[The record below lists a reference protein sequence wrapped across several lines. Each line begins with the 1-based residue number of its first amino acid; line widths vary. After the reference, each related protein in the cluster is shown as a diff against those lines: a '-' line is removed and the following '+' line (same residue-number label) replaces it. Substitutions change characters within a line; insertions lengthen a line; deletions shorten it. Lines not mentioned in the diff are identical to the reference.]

1 MNIPLFMTKKTV
13 LCYGD
18 SITWGKTPADEK
30 RMSTDERWTGIL
42 RNLLGDN
49 YSIIEEGLPGRTT
62 VWDDPVSGIYKN
74 GLNYLIPCLDSHR
87 PIDLCILMLGTNDLK
102 KRFSLSAT
110 EIARGIVVLVEVI
123 KKSEAGPEGSAP
135 KILLMAPP
143 FITKSSKFSDEF
155 RNSYNKSQK
164 LPDYYAKIAN
174 DYSLG
179 FLDTSKIIVASELD
193 GVHPDV
199 VEHFKLGNAV
209 YKKVKEIME

>member
-1 MNIPLFMTKKTV
+1 MTKKTV

-18 SITWGKTPADEK
+18 SITWGKNPADEK
-30 RMSTDERWTGIL
+30 RMNANERWTGVLGNGL
-42 RNLLGDN
+42 RND
-49 YSIIEEGLPGRTT
+49 YSVIEEGLPGRTT
-62 VWDDPVSGIYKN
+62 VWDDPVNGAYKN

-110 EIARGIVVLVEVI
+110 EIARGITVLVEVI
-123 KKSEAGPEGSAP
+123 KKSGTGPEGSAP
-135 KILLMAPP
+135 KILLLAPP
-143 FITKSSKFSDEF
+143 KITKSSKFSDEF

-164 LPDYYAKIAN
+164 LPNYYAKIAN
-174 DYSLG
+174 DYNLE

-199 VEHFKLGNAV
+199 NEHLKLGNAV
-209 YKKVKEIME
+209 LKKVKEIME

>member
-1 MNIPLFMTKKTV
+1 MNKPLFMTKKTV

-18 SITWGKTPADEK
+18 SITWGKNPADEK
-30 RMSTDERWTGIL
+30 RMSPDERWPGIL
-42 RNLLGDN
+42 QNMLGVN

-62 VWDDPVSGIYKN
+62 IWDDPVSGVYKN

-102 KRFSLSAT
+102 KRFSLSAI
-110 EIARGIVVLVEVI
+110 EIARGIVELVEII
-123 KKSEAGPEGSAP
+123 KKSGTGPEGSAP

-143 FITKSSKFSDEF
+143 YITKSSRFSDEF
-155 RNSYNKSQK
+155 RNSYNKSQI
-164 LPDYYAKIAN
+164 LPDYYDKIADN
-174 DYSLG
+174 YGLE

-199 VEHFKLGNAV
+199 DEHFKLGNAV
-209 YKKVKEIME
+209 FKKVKEIMG

>member
-1 MNIPLFMTKKTV
+1 MTKKTV

-18 SITWGKTPADEK
+18 SITWGKNPADEK
-30 RMSTDERWTGIL
+30 RMSADERWTGV
-42 RNLLGDN
+42 LGNGLGND
-49 YSIIEEGLPGRTT
+49 YSVIEEGLYGRTT
-62 VWDDPVSGIYKN
+62 VWDDPVSGAYKN

-110 EIARGIVVLVEVI
+110 EIARGITVLVEVI
-123 KKSEAGPEGSAP
+123 KKSGTGPEGSAP
-135 KILLMAPP
+135 KILLLSPP
-143 FITKSSKFSDEF
+143 KITKSSKFSDEF

-164 LPDYYAKIAN
+164 LPNYYAKIAN
-174 DYSLG
+174 DYSLE

-199 VEHFKLGNAV
+199 NEHLKLGNAV
-209 YKKVKEIME
+209 LKKVKEIME

>member
-1 MNIPLFMTKKTV
+1 MTKKTV

-18 SITWGKTPADEK
+18 SITWGKNPADEK
-30 RMSTDERWTGIL
+30 RMNADERWTGV
-42 RNLLGDN
+42 LGNGLGND
-49 YSIIEEGLPGRTT
+49 YSVIEEGLHGRTT
-62 VWDDPVSGIYKN
+62 VWDDPVSGAYKN

-110 EIARGIVVLVEVI
+110 EIARGITVLVEVI
-123 KKSEAGPEGSAP
+123 KKSGTGPEGSAP
-135 KILLMAPP
+135 KILLLSPP
-143 FITKSSKFSDEF
+143 KITKSSKFSDEF

-164 LPDYYAKIAN
+164 LPNYYAKIAN
-174 DYSLG
+174 DYSLE

-199 VEHFKLGNAV
+199 NEHLKLGNAV
-209 YKKVKEIME
+209 LKKVKEIME

>member
-1 MNIPLFMTKKTV
+1 MTKKTV

-18 SITWGKTPADEK
+18 SITWGKNPADEK
-30 RMSTDERWTGIL
+30 RMSSDERWTGV
-42 RNLLGDN
+42 LGNGLGND
-49 YSIIEEGLPGRTT
+49 YSVIEEGLPGRTT
-62 VWDDPVSGIYKN
+62 VWDDPVSGTYKN

-110 EIARGIVVLVEVI
+110 EIARGITVLVEVI
-123 KKSEAGPEGSAP
+123 KKSETGPEGTAP
-135 KILLMAPP
+135 KILLLAPP
-143 FITKSSKFSDEF
+143 QIIKSSKFSDEF

-174 DYSLG
+174 NYSLE
-179 FLDTSKIIVASELD
+179 FIDTSKIIVASELD

-199 VEHFKLGNAV
+199 SEHLKLGNAV
-209 YKKVKEIME
+209 LKKVKEIMG

>member
-1 MNIPLFMTKKTV
+1 MTKKTV

-18 SITWGKTPADEK
+18 SITWGKNPANEK
-30 RMSTDERWTGIL
+30 RMSPDERWTGIL
-42 RNLLGDN
+42 ETALGND

-62 VWDDPVSGIYKN
+62 VWDDPVSGVYKN

-102 KRFSLSAT
+102 KRFSLSAI

-123 KKSEAGPEGSAP
+123 KKSETGPEGSSP

-143 FITKSSKFSDEF
+143 YVTKSSKFSDEF

-164 LPDYYAKIAN
+164 LPDYYSKIAN
-174 DYSLG
+174 NYG
-179 FLDTSKIIVASELD
+179 IEFLDTSRIIVASELD

-199 VEHFKLGNAV
+199 AEHSKLGDAV
-209 YKKVKEIME
+209 IKKVKEIME

>member
-1 MNIPLFMTKKTV
+1 MTKKTV

-18 SITWGKTPADEK
+18 SITWGKNPADEK
-30 RMSTDERWTGIL
+30 RMSADERWTGV
-42 RNLLGDN
+42 LGNGLGND

-62 VWDDPVSGIYKN
+62 VWDDPVSGAYKN
-74 GLNYLIPCLDSHR
+74 GLNYLIPCLDSHK

-110 EIARGIVVLVEVI
+110 EIARGITVLVEVI
-123 KKSEAGPEGSAP
+123 KKSGTGPEGSAP
-135 KILLMAPP
+135 KILLLSPP
-143 FITKSSKFSDEF
+143 KITKSSKFSDEF

-164 LPDYYAKIAN
+164 LPGYYARIAN
-174 DYSLG
+174 DYSLE

-199 VEHFKLGNAV
+199 NEHLKLGNAV
-209 YKKVKEIME
+209 LKKVKEIME

>member
-1 MNIPLFMTKKTV
+1 MTKKTV

-18 SITWGKTPADEK
+18 SITWGKNPADEK
-30 RMSTDERWTGIL
+30 RMSADERWTGV
-42 RNLLGDN
+42 LGNGLGND
-49 YSIIEEGLPGRTT
+49 YSVIEEGLPGRTT
-62 VWDDPVSGIYKN
+62 VWDDPVSGVYKN

-110 EIARGIVVLVEVI
+110 EIARGITVLVEVI
-123 KKSEAGPEGSAP
+123 KKSETGPEGTAP
-135 KILLMAPP
+135 KILLLAPP
-143 FITKSSKFSDEF
+143 QIIKSSKFSDEF

-174 DYSLG
+174 DYSLE
-179 FLDTSKIIVASELD
+179 FIDTSKIIVASELD

-199 VEHFKLGNAV
+199 SEHLKFGNAV
-209 YKKVKEIME
+209 LKKVKEIMG